1 MNETDSRRIN
11 GIKTVGIVGC
21 GNIAGL
27 ADDDAKKRHIYTHAK
42 AIGMIDRLVLSACC
56 DADETRLDAFAERW
70 RIPAKYLD
78 LREMLREERID
89 ILVVAT
95 PTDFH
100 YEHVLLGL
108 SSNSEVIFCEK
119 PLTWEIEQGIEMVDR
134 AEQLNKLLVVN
145 HMRRW
150 DSFYLEC
157 KKILESG
164 ELGRVETVV
173 AYVDTALYMNS
184 SHMLDMIIF
193 FCGDVH
199 SVVGY
204 LDKLNK
210 PRVVH
215 GKKDPGGIATI
226 RHKNGIIT
234 FVKATA
240 ESQRNHF
247 FELDFQCTKGR
258 LRILNDDMKY
268 EMYKFEDS
276 PQHKGLDELTLEY
289 ERLNDNKDERV
300 VNAYLDM
307 LDYLERKRQP
317 LFPARE
323 ALKSLELIRLI
334 YESDANDS
342 SVVYSQLG

>member
-1 MNETDSRRIN
+1 MKETDPRRFN
-11 GIKTVGIVGC
+11 GVKSVGIVGC

-42 AIGMIDRLVLSACC
+42 AIGLLDRLALSACC
-56 DADETRLDAFAERW
+56 DADETRLNQFSERW
-70 RIPAKYLD
+70 DIPGKYLA
-78 LREMLREERID
+78 LEQMLREEKID

-108 SSNSEVIFCEK
+108 SSNVKVIFCEK
-119 PLTWEIEQGIEMVDR
+119 PLTWEIKQGIELIKR

-145 HMRRW
+145 YMRRW

-157 KKILESG
+157 KKLLESG
-164 ELGRVETVV
+164 KLGRVETVV

-184 SHMLDMIIF
+184 IHMLDMIMF
-193 FCGDVH
+193 FCGAVY

-210 PRVVH
+210 PRIVH
-215 GKKDPGGIATI
+215 GKKDFGGIAMI

-234 FVKATA
+234 FVKATG

-247 FELDFQCTKGR
+247 FELDIQCTKGR
-258 LRILNDDMKY
+258 MRILNDDMKY
-268 EMYKFEDS
+268 EVYRFEDS
-276 PQHKGLDELTLEY
+276 PQHKGLDELTLE
-289 ERLNDNKDERV
+289 RVRSNDNRDERV

-307 LDYLERKRQP
+307 LDYLEHKKQP

-323 ALKSLELIRLI
+323 ALKSLELIRLL
-334 YESDANDS
+334 YESDANDN
-342 SVVYSQLG
+342 SVVYSRLG

>member
-1 MNETDSRRIN
+1 MIKIDSIN
-11 GIKTVGIVGC
+11 TKGIKHAAIVGC

-42 AIGMIDRLVLSACC
+42 AIDMIDRLVLSACC
-56 DADETRLDAFAERW
+56 DTDETRLNAFAERW
-70 RIPAKYLD
+70 RIPNKYLD
-78 LREMLREERID
+78 LRDMLGKERID

-100 YEHVLLGL
+100 YEHVLIGL
-108 SSNSEVIFCEK
+108 SNNIEVVFCEK
-119 PLTWEIEQGIEMVDR
+119 PLTWEIEQGIELVNK
-134 AEQLNKLLVVN
+134 AKQLNKLLVVN
-145 HMRRW
+145 YMRRW

-157 KKILESG
+157 KNILESG

-173 AYVDTALYMNS
+173 GYVDTALYMNS

-199 SVVGY
+199 SVIGY
-204 LDKLNK
+204 LDKMNK

-215 GKKDPGGIATI
+215 GKKDFGGIVTI

-234 FVKATA
+234 FVKATG

-258 LRILNDDMKY
+258 LRILDDDMKY
-268 EMYKFEDS
+268 EVYKFVDS

-289 ERLNDNKDERV
+289 TKLNDNKDERV
-300 VNAYLDM
+300 VSTYLDM
-307 LDYLERKRQP
+307 LDYLERKKQP

-323 ALKSLELIRLI
+323 ALKSLDLIRLI
-334 YESDANDS
+334 YESDYNDN
-342 SVVYSQLG
+342 SVVYSRLG